1 MTLVDWSTGSW
12 PSTCGVPSHQ
22 SCSSSSSCGAPTHWG
37 EVRMLW
43 VNLIPG
49 VGISIIIIAFKIGID
64 ALFPK
69 RLPWE

>member
-1 MTLVDWSTGSW
+1 MTLVDWFLAIYLWSTLASILLELFVLW
-12 PSTCGVPSHQ
+12 RTNSL
-22 SCSSSSSCGAPTHWG
+22 G